1 MRCCMSATVMVLLF
15 WSESEFCSDSGSSLY
30 GFPCRSGVLYD
41 IGIGS
46 GCSRAVPWEP
56 AYSNRSSEPGQHM
69 LLLRHRCHG
78 SCTFQHPCAGFIAAV
93 KCHIKELI

>member
-15 WSESEFCSDSGSSLY
+15 WSESEFCSDWGSSLY
-30 GFPCRSGVLYD
+30 GFPCRSGVLYG

-56 AYSNRSSEPGQHM
+56 AHQQSLQSLGNTCSFLDVAVMDHAPFCTHVQA
-69 LLLRHRCHG
+69 LL
-78 SCTFQHPCAGFIAAV
+78 QQ
-93 KCHIKELI
+93 